1 MDDSQVDAFQHY
13 EKILGGYVINVVGI
27 LGLIGNCLCTLT
39 LGRKEMRSNCFNQLC
54 IGKFHLLKYRV
65 LNPNFACKSILW
77 INVVMLTILEP
88 QLLSLNE
95 SDFCFWKISTQ
106 KSYSDLC
113 THQTWILAPLW
124 SFWRNTLYYLC
135 HMNSCSLPI
144 QFCSSDAD
152 ARFCTRKLW
161 VYRV

>member
-65 LNPNFACKSILW
+65 LNANFACKSILW
-77 INVVMLTILEP
+77 IIVDNFRASITVIEWIWLLILKKFNP
-88 QLLSLNE
+88 KKLLRFTYHS
-95 SDFCFWKISTQ
+95 
-106 KSYSDLC
+106 
-113 THQTWILAPLW
+113 WILALFW
-124 SFWRNTLYYLC
+124 SFWLNTLYYLC
-135 HMNSCSLPI
+135 HMYE
-144 QFCSSDAD
+144 FM
-152 ARFCTRKLW
+152 
-161 VYRV
+161 

>member
-1 MDDSQVDAFQHY
+1 M
-13 EKILGGYVINVVGI
+13 NV
-27 LGLIGNCLCTLT
+27 
-39 LGRKEMRSNCFNQLC
+39 
-54 IGKFHLLKYRV
+54 
-65 LNPNFACKSILW
+65 
-77 INVVMLTILEP
+77 
-88 QLLSLNE
+88 

-124 SFWRNTLYYLC
+124 SFWLNTLYYLC

-152 ARFCTRKLW
+152 ARFCNRKLW
-161 VYRV
+161 VYRVYNSKFSKYTFSNFRLNATIAKHPVACTADVWRWNYTSLVKFRCYLQNIYAVYFQKDLKVLCIGNFLHFLKKCMCYHS